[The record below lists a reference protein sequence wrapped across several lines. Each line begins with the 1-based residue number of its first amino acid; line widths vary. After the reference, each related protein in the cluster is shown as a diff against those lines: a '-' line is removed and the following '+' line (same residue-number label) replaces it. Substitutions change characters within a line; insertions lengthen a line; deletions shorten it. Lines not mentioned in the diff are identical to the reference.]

1 MRENPEID
9 PEVRRVRIAE
19 LSRETGVPVPT
30 IKFYLREGVLPAG
43 ERTSKNQARYDDTH
57 IRRLRLIRAMVDLG
71 GLSLASVRE
80 IVAAVDDPEGD
91 SDELMGRV
99 SKSLIP
105 EVDSVDESALAVV
118 EGMLEELGWEDACEH
133 PSVRTLAAV
142 VAAGRELGHDF
153 APTFVAHGR
162 ACEEVARADL
172 DYVEGKDVD
181 QMLESVIVGTL
192 LGDTALVALR
202 RIAQTVESHRRY
214 GVDEDE

>member
-1 MRENPEID
+1 M
-9 PEVRRVRIAE
+9 RIAE

-43 ERTSKNQARYDDTH
+43 ERTSKNQARYDESH

-80 IVAAVDDPEGD
+80 IVAAIDDQE
-91 SDELMGRV
+91 SDDDQLMGRV

-105 EVDSVDESALAVV
+105 EVDAVDDASLAAV
-118 EGMLEELGWEDACEH
+118 EAVLAELGWEDACSH
-133 PSVRTLAAV
+133 PSARTLAAV
-142 VAAGRELGHDF
+142 LAAGRELGHDF

-192 LGDTALVALR
+192 LGDTALAALR